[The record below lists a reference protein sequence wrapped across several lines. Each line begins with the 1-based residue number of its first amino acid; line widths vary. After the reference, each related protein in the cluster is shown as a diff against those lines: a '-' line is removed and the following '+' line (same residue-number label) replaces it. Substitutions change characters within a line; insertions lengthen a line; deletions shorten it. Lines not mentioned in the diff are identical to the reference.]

1 MRLIHVQ
8 AYTLWR
14 HTSRPNKTERGK
26 IMTISRTL
34 KLALALSI
42 FPAALTALAQD
53 APSEGPVPTTALI
66 TITSKQD
73 QQLDP
78 SKLHLKVNRRD
89 SPITAVQPIVPQH
102 AQVAILVDDG
112 LRSSFALQLKELEQ
126 FINSLPPGTEAL
138 LGFMQNGTV
147 RSPGFTSN
155 HEALIKQLRIPL
167 SMPGIN
173 SSPYFSLDT
182 LVKNW
187 PSNNRGPRMVLMLTN
202 GVDPYN
208 GRPSVMNQDSPY
220 VQTAQD
226 DAQRNGVA
234 VYSIYF
240 PNAGFGNRGGAA
252 AFSGQNYLFQI
263 AEATGGVSFNM
274 GTIPPVSIGPY
285 LEQFRKSILDSYVVS
300 FQVMSNP
307 RHPNDLT
314 QIQLK
319 TTQSGVKIIA
329 PESVRPGSAE

>member
-1 MRLIHVQ
+1 MNLSKAFWLI
-8 AYTLWR
+8 
-14 HTSRPNKTERGK
+14 P
-26 IMTISRTL
+26 
-34 KLALALSI
+34 ALAMQPNLPLSAEQV
-42 FPAALTALAQD
+42 PN
-53 APSEGPVPTTALI
+53 EGPVPTTALI
-66 TITSKQD
+66 TITTKQD

-78 SKLHLKVNRRD
+78 KQLHLRVNRRD
-89 SPITAVQPIVPQH
+89 SPITAVQPIVPEH

-112 LRSSFALQLKELEQ
+112 LRNNFALQLKELEH

-147 RSPGFTSN
+147 RTKGFTTN
-155 HEALIKQLRIPL
+155 HEALVGDLRIPL
-167 SMPGIN
+167 SIPGVN
-173 SSPYFSLDT
+173 ASPYFSLDS

-187 PSNNRGPRMVLMLTN
+187 PSQRRGPRMVLMLTN

-226 DAQRNGVA
+226 DAQRAGVA

-240 PNAGFGNRGGAA
+240 PNAGFGNRRGAA
-252 AFSGQNYLFQI
+252 VFSGQNYLSQV
-263 AEATGGVSFNM
+263 AEATGGISFNQ

-285 LEQFRKSILDSYVVS
+285 LDQFRKAMLDSYTVS
-300 FQVMSNP
+300 FQATPNQQ
-307 RHPNDLT
+307 HPNDLI

-319 TTQSGVKIIA
+319 TEQAGVKIVA
-329 PESVRPGSAE
+329 PNSVHPGASE